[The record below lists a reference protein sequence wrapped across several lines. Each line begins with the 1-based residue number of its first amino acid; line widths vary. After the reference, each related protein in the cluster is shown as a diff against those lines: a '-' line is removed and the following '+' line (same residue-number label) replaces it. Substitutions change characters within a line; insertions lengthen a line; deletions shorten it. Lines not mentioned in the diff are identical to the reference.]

1 MKDKLLERRSSALRL
16 LRDYALI
23 ALGCLI
29 FALGFDLFM
38 EPHSINV
45 GGVSGVAML
54 LVEVTGIGSVG
65 VFTVLL
71 NVPLFLMGYKVLGK
85 RFFFGSLFGMLAS
98 SLFLDVCSIIPAPQT
113 ETLLGAL
120 FGGVMSG
127 IGIGLVFMGHAST
140 GGSDIIARLLKRK
153 FRDLKMGKLMLM
165 VDLVIVAFTG
175 VVFRDI
181 SKALYSV
188 VILYVSAEVMDAI
201 LYGLDYST
209 VALIITERY
218 DEVYAA
224 IGNQLD
230 RGATFL
236 DGRGGYTGTPKT
248 VIMTAVS
255 RRQVSE
261 LKQLVQSIDPDAFM
275 ILQEAHQVLGEGFKR
290 YSDEL

>member
-65 VFTVLL
+65 VFTVIL

-120 FGGVMSG
+120 FGGVLSG

-236 DGRGGYTGTPKT
+236 DGRGGYTGAPKT

-255 RRQVSE
+255 RRQVSD
-261 LKQLVQSIDPDAFM
+261 LKQLVQSIDPNAFM

>member
-120 FGGVMSG
+120 FGGVLSG
-127 IGIGLVFMGHAST
+127 VGIGLVFMGHAST

-236 DGRGGYTGTPKT
+236 DGRGGYTGAPKT
-248 VIMTAVS
+248 VILTAVS
-255 RRQVSE
+255 RRQVSD
-261 LKQLVQSIDPDAFM
+261 LKQLVQSIYPNAFM

>member
-120 FGGVMSG
+120 FGGVLSG
-127 IGIGLVFMGHAST
+127 VGIGLVFMGHAST

-255 RRQVSE
+255 RRQVSD
-261 LKQLVQSIDPDAFM
+261 LKQLVQSIDPNAFM

>member
-120 FGGVMSG
+120 FGGVLSG
-127 IGIGLVFMGHAST
+127 VGIGLVFMGHAST

-153 FRDLKMGKLMLM
+153 FRDLKMGMLMLM

-236 DGRGGYTGTPKT
+236 DGRGGYTGAPKT

-255 RRQVSE
+255 RRQVSD
-261 LKQLVQSIDPDAFM
+261 LKQLVQSIDPNAFM

>member
-38 EPHSINV
+38 APHSINV

-120 FGGVMSG
+120 FGGVLSG
-127 IGIGLVFMGHAST
+127 VGIGLVFMGHAST

-255 RRQVSE
+255 RRQVSD
-261 LKQLVQSIDPDAFM
+261 LKQLVQSIDPNAFM

>member
-1 MKDKLLERRSSALRL
+1 MKNKLLERRGLALQL

-65 VFTVLL
+65 VFTVIL

-153 FRDLKMGKLMLM
+153 FRDLKMGKLVLM
-165 VDLVIVAFTG
+165 VDLVIVTFTG
-175 VVFRDI
+175 IVFRDI

-255 RRQVSE
+255 RRQVSD

>member
-1 MKDKLLERRSSALRL
+1 MKDKLLEPRSSALRL

-120 FGGVMSG
+120 FGGVLSG
-127 IGIGLVFMGHAST
+127 VGIGLVFMGHAST

-255 RRQVSE
+255 RRQVSD
-261 LKQLVQSIDPDAFM
+261 LKQLVQSIDPNAFM

>member
-1 MKDKLLERRSSALRL
+1 
-16 LRDYALI
+16 
-23 ALGCLI
+23 
-29 FALGFDLFM
+29 
-38 EPHSINV
+38 
-45 GGVSGVAML
+45 
-54 LVEVTGIGSVG
+54 
-65 VFTVLL
+65 
-71 NVPLFLMGYKVLGK
+71 
-85 RFFFGSLFGMLAS
+85 
-98 SLFLDVCSIIPAPQT
+98 
-113 ETLLGAL
+113 
-120 FGGVMSG
+120 
-127 IGIGLVFMGHAST
+127 MGHAST

-255 RRQVSE
+255 RRQVSD
-261 LKQLVQSIDPDAFM
+261 LKQLVQSIDPNAFM

>member
-65 VFTVLL
+65 VFTVIL

-127 IGIGLVFMGHAST
+127 VGIGLVFMGHAST

-255 RRQVSE
+255 RRQVSD
-261 LKQLVQSIDPDAFM
+261 LKQLVQSIDPNAFM